1 MGISI
6 FFFSKNAHFPKTRH
20 IDMTN
25 IEELAKVSG
34 AQGGQNKKPKKGY
47 DDLQVGNF
55 IYPGDLIY
63 LIS

>member
-1 MGISI
+1 
-6 FFFSKNAHFPKTRH
+6 
-20 IDMTN
+20 MTN
-25 IEELAKVSG
+25 IEELAKASG